1 MLEFIGISLYSGGC
15 GMLGQ
20 ICFFIVL
27 LFWVGFDVYLFF
39 FHNREISGLLQGKR
53 SKYIMLAFVLSGM
66 FGAVAVDGGSKEA
79 FMMPFRP
86 YRWVGVASMI
96 FAVVV
101 RFLVVRQLG
110 SSFAI
115 DVGALPNQQLRTDR
129 LFKVIRHPAYAAEI
143 AGFLGLAL
151 VFDYPLSSI
160 LSFILPTT
168 GILYRIAVEE
178 RNLEYIFGDAYRDY
192 CKKTWRLIPYVF

>member
-1 MLEFIGISLYSGGC
+1 LSGQ
-15 GMLGQ
+15 L
-20 ICFFIVL
+20 IFFIVL
-27 LFWVGFDVYLFF
+27 IFWVGFDIYLFF
-39 FHNREISGLLQGKR
+39 FHNRRISVRLQEKR

-66 FGAVAVDGGSKEA
+66 FGAVAVDGNSKEA
-79 FMMPFRP
+79 FMVPFLPHR
-86 YRWVGVASMI
+86 YVGVALMV
-96 FAVVV
+96 FAVIV

-110 SSFAI
+110 PSFAI
-115 DVGALPNQQLRTDR
+115 DVGALPGEKLRTDG

-143 AGFLGLAL
+143 TGFLGLAL

-160 LSFILPTT
+160 LAFILPTT

-178 RNLEYIFGDAYRDY
+178 KNLKQVFGDAYKEY

>member
-1 MLEFIGISLYSGGC
+1 MSGQ
-15 GMLGQ
+15 LF
-20 ICFFIVL
+20 FFIVL
-27 LFWVGFDVYLFF
+27 IFWVGFDIYLFF
-39 FHNREISGLLQGKR
+39 FHNREISGKLQEKR

-66 FGAVAVDGGSKEA
+66 FGAVAVDGSSKEA

-86 YRWVGVASMI
+86 HRWVGVASMI
-96 FAVVV
+96 FAIVV

-115 DVGALPNQQLRTDR
+115 DVGALPGQELRTDR
-129 LFKVIRHPAYAAEI
+129 LFRVIRHPAYAAEI

-160 LSFILPTT
+160 LAFILPTT
-168 GILYRIAVEE
+168 GILYRIVVEE